1 LKKSIHHQNWGQYFN
16 HYLNPVHLL
25 YGYMLKRRRAQKNGK
40 KITFFAL
47 HIGICSYELLYRH
60 SKKVV
65 ATTLIS
71 IVVISMM

>member
-1 LKKSIHHQNWGQYFN
+1 MKKSIHHQNLRQCLD
-16 HYLNPVHLL
+16 HYLNPMRLL
-25 YGYMLKRRRAQKNGK
+25 WKYMIKRKRAQKNGK